1 MYRQPCVG
9 QVIAFPPKSFS
20 FLPKP
25 KFCPRVSGDPSS
37 KDPSGSLLWIRV
49 TRIPQQGTAR
59 VKLTII
65 GYKTHTLQKLCGH
78 EDPKKS
84 VILLTAGAV
93 FAPVS

>member
-1 MYRQPCVG
+1 MYRQALCRSG
-9 QVIAFPPKSFS
+9 HRFPPRKV

-25 KFCPRVSGDPSS
+25 KFCPRVSES